1 VPALTRR
8 QFVQR
13 TGQVVAAGALASQL
27 GWLSAC
33 GGSGSPDWQKL
44 ADRLDGSLVLPADRI
59 YAGVSRPQNRVYKD
73 VHPRGVVLCA
83 SPTDARESLLWAR
96 DIDMPIAIRSGGHN
110 YAGYSAT
117 DGLLIDLGR
126 MRGVKVD
133 QAQATVLAEAG
144 ARNTDVYAG
153 LQPHGIAI
161 SAGRCPTVA
170 MGGLVL
176 GGGVGFSSRKLGLTC
191 DDLIEA
197 KMVTASGDN
206 VTCSATENADL
217 FWALRG
223 GGGGNFGICT
233 SYEFHAHPVGDVT
246 IYDIE
251 WDWADAATVFAAFQG
266 VMAGAPNEFSA
277 RIGMGRPGQLNG
289 GGAGAPTISAL
300 GQYFGP
306 KADLVALLD
315 PALSAARPSSQL
327 IEPRTFWQA
336 KNYFFHTTPRGYY
349 DVKSSYTSQPLSDRG
364 IETMVRWVERWPG
377 SSNPDGG
384 GLAMFASGGAINQ
397 VPADATAFVHRN
409 EFALIATEVAWSGRD
424 SETTVGRNLDW
435 IESFAEAMR
444 PHVSGFAYQNFIDR
458 SQANWQHAYYGS
470 NLQRLTEIKR
480 RHDPDDVFKFQ
491 QSIPLA

>member
-176 GGGVGFSSRKLGLTC
+176 GGGVGFSS
-191 DDLIEA
+191 
-197 KMVTASGDN
+197 
-206 VTCSATENADL
+206 
-217 FWALRG
+217 
-223 GGGGNFGICT
+223 
-233 SYEFHAHPVGDVT
+233 
-246 IYDIE
+246 
-251 WDWADAATVFAAFQG
+251 
-266 VMAGAPNEFSA
+266 
-277 RIGMGRPGQLNG
+277 
-289 GGAGAPTISAL
+289 
-300 GQYFGP
+300 
-306 KADLVALLD
+306 
-315 PALSAARPSSQL
+315 
-327 IEPRTFWQA
+327 
-336 KNYFFHTTPRGYY
+336 
-349 DVKSSYTSQPLSDRG
+349 
-364 IETMVRWVERWPG
+364 
-377 SSNPDGG
+377 
-384 GLAMFASGGAINQ
+384 
-397 VPADATAFVHRN
+397 
-409 EFALIATEVAWSGRD
+409 
-424 SETTVGRNLDW
+424 
-435 IESFAEAMR
+435 
-444 PHVSGFAYQNFIDR
+444 
-458 SQANWQHAYYGS
+458 
-470 NLQRLTEIKR
+470 
-480 RHDPDDVFKFQ
+480 
-491 QSIPLA
+491 